1 MFEVLQHKNLFFVQY
16 YKDVC
21 VVPNS
26 CVYLRF
32 QVFYFLFFRFLPF
45 VSEVFNFRSDKRF
58 QIFFCVPVF
67 DSVFQSRIFSAINN
81 NSFRNF
87 SVSEF
92 RAFRFLFINEM
103 PVQRESSPKNSFIY
117 LLRYRL
123 FKTFNI
129 LFTTI
134 FARISIPSSLKC
146 VPSLLRPFESIVRL
160 TE

>member
-92 RAFRFLFINEM
+92 RAFRF
-103 PVQRESSPKNSFIY
+103 SSSMKCLYKDNLRRKTLSFTFSVTDYSKHSIY
-117 LLRYRL
+117 SLLRYSQEYL
-123 FKTFNI
+123 F
-129 LFTTI
+129 
-134 FARISIPSSLKC
+134 
-146 VPSLLRPFESIVRL
+146 LLP
-160 TE
+160 